1 MSLLSWLSDCKF
13 LCVTIAESHLDQDFI
28 VNVLYACFDSVGDK
42 GGVRAAV
49 WDPSRRPVHGLLQQG
64 DGGICTAPWR
74 P

>member
-1 MSLLSWLSDCKF
+1 
-13 LCVTIAESHLDQDFI
+13 
-28 VNVLYACFDSVGDK
+28 VLYACFDSVGDK